1 MRKFFTSFII
11 IISSCSLIKKKIQTS
26 NIFLSMKR
34 TPCYGTCPQ
43 YQVTIFSNGLIKYEG
58 KRFVDKIGCFHS
70 KLSRKKIENIVS
82 LVNKINYFKLDS
94 VYSSNVTDL
103 PSVVTEVLVNRK
115 NHRVVDKNLSETK
128 LNILYDEIDKLIIE
142 VNEWKMCD

>member
-1 MRKFFTSFII
+1 MKLFFASFLI
-11 IISSCSLIKKKIQTS
+11 IISSCSLLEKKIQTS
-26 NIFLSMKR
+26 NVFISMKR

-103 PSVVTEVLVNRK
+103 PSVVTEVIVNGK
-115 NHRVVDKNLSETK
+115 SHRVVDEKLFETE

-142 VNEWKMCD
+142 VDEWKMCH